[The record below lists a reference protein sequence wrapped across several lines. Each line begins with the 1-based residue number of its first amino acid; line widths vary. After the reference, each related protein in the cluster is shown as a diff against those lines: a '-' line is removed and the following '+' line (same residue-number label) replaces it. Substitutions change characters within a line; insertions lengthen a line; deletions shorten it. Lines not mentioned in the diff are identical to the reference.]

1 MRSAL
6 QRLSAVFAGGCL
18 GALVNSWLAW
28 YASQAGVPQKLD
40 VAMAPVWSKAFV
52 YPRIVWGGL
61 WGFLFLLPLLRGG
74 FLVGVFSRG
83 ILWSLGPTAAQLLYF
98 YPFVFHKGWL
108 GLGLGSLTPLFV
120 FAYNAVWGLCAAWWI
135 WTAEK

>member
-6 QRLSAVFAGGCL
+6 ERLSVVFAGGCL

-28 YASQAGVPQKLD
+28 YAGQAGIPQKLG

-61 WGFLFLLPLLRGG
+61 WGFLFLLPLLRRG

-98 YPFVFHKGWL
+98 FPFVLHKGWL

-135 WTAEK
+135 WMAEK

>member
-1 MRSAL
+1 MKSAL
-6 QRLSAVFAGGCL
+6 QRLSVVFAGGCL
-18 GALVNSWLAW
+18 GGLVNSWLAC
-28 YASQAGVPQKLD
+28 YLGQAGIPQKLG
-40 VAMAPVWSKAFV
+40 VAIAPVWSKSYV

-83 ILWSLGPTAAQLLYF
+83 ILWSLAPSAVQLLYF
-98 YPFVFHKGWL
+98 FPFVLHKGWF
-108 GLGLGSLTPLFV
+108 GLTLGSLTPLVV
-120 FAYNAVWGLCAAWWI
+120 FFYNAVWGLCAAWWI